1 LQIGGTNSGHLELGP
16 QAVLPVNGDLAQFS
30 NGTLQLD
37 IGSSSQFGRLQVAG
51 LAQLGGTL
59 QVSLLNSF
67 VPSVGQTFQF
77 LTATGGISNTFQ
89 QIQLPS
95 LPAGERWNL
104 QFGGNS
110 VSLQVLAV
118 PEPSAACTILVV
130 LGLAMLH
137 IRRVR

>member
-1 LQIGGTNSGHLELGP
+1 TGPRVFLDRGGRAVVNSSTAVIGLVQIGGTNSRPPEAGP
-16 QAVLPVNGDLAQFS
+16 PAVLPVNGDLAQFS

-77 LTATGGISNTFQ
+77 
-89 QIQLPS
+89 
-95 LPAGERWNL
+95 
-104 QFGGNS
+104 
-110 VSLQVLAV
+110 
-118 PEPSAACTILVV
+118 
-130 LGLAMLH
+130 
-137 IRRVR
+137 